1 MKKKFKKWVSSV
13 LTAALLVGTLLVP
26 NHRAEAAEDTLLNTY
41 GSAFGYSGTCINLNQ
56 LRNAN
61 TLAHVKS
68 QYNSITLENEMKPD
82 AMLGYSATLISKD
95 EARRLGYYVPSSMTE
110 TYVPRINFNT
120 LDEVLKICHQNGLK
134 MRAHTLVWHS
144 QTPDWFFRTGYST
157 NYGYV
162 SQAQMDLRM
171 EYYVKSV
178 INHVYNS
185 PYGDVVYA
193 WDVVN
198 EYQHATNCGWLS
210 IYGNVNNYPSFVKK
224 AFQYAHERLEYF
236 GKGNSV
242 SLFYNDFN
250 TYMEVNDIITMIN
263 FINSNGKICDGV
275 GMQSHLNTN
284 YPSVSYYT
292 DAVKAF
298 LNAGFEVQ
306 ITELDVVNKGDT
318 DQANYLYQIMS
329 NVLALKKNGGK
340 ITGITIWGLSDDVTW
355 IRGERP
361 LLFSSLG
368 QPKSAYYRMLE
379 AYRDAGMTGGNNNTG
394 NSGNTGN
401 NGNAGNTGNSGSAG
415 SATVVQCENMTKSG
429 QYTGNVGNP
438 FDGVA
443 LYANNDAVS
452 YTQYFASGTHDFTL
466 RGASNGSN
474 TAKVDLVIGGQTKGT
489 FSFTG
494 TQATDVTIKNVS
506 HGTGNQ
512 TVQLVVTTDDGSWD
526 CYADYLSISA
536 ATGSNNNGNAVAQTN
551 QVQCES
557 MTKSGQYTGNTN
569 NPFNG
574 VALYAN
580 NDKVSF
586 SQYFAY
592 DTHNFTLRGA
602 SNNSKTAKVDL
613 VINGQ
618 TVGTFS
624 FGNNNPTEYTIQN
637 VKHTTG
643 QVTIELVVTTDDGS
657 WDAYI
662 DYLKF

>member
-61 TLAHVKS
+61 TLAHGKS
-68 QYNSITLENEMKPD
+68 QYNSLTLENEMKPD

-438 FDGVA
+438 FNGVA

-474 TAKVDLVIGGQTKGT
+474 TAKVNLVIDGQTKGT

-494 TQATDVTIKNVS
+494 TQATEATIKNVS

-512 TVQLVVTTDDGSWD
+512 TIQLVVTSDDGSWD

-536 ATGSNNNGNAVAQTN
+536 TTGSNNTGNAVAQTN

-592 DTHNFTLRGA
+592 DTHSFTLRGA

>member
-438 FDGVA
+438 FNGVA

-474 TAKVDLVIGGQTKGT
+474 TAKVNLVIDGQTKGT

-494 TQATDVTIKNVS
+494 TQVTEATIKNVS

-512 TVQLVVTTDDGSWD
+512 TIQLVVTSDDGSWD

>member
-292 DAVKAF
+292 DAVKTF

-401 NGNAGNTGNSGSAG
+401 TGNAGNTGNSGSAG
-415 SATVVQCENMTKSG
+415 SATVIQCENMTKSG

-438 FDGVA
+438 FNGVA

-474 TAKVDLVIGGQTKGT
+474 TAKVNLVIDGQTKGT

-494 TQATDVTIKNVS
+494 TQATEATIKNVS

-512 TVQLVVTTDDGSWD
+512 TIQLVVTSDDGSWD
-526 CYADYLSISA
+526 CYADYLSVSA

-637 VKHTTG
+637 VKHATG

>member
-394 NSGNTGN
+394 NSGN
-401 NGNAGNTGNSGSAG
+401 AGNTGNSGSAG

-438 FDGVA
+438 FNGVA

-474 TAKVDLVIGGQTKGT
+474 TAKVNLVIDGQTKGT

-494 TQATDVTIKNVS
+494 TQATEATIKNVS

-512 TVQLVVTTDDGSWD
+512 TIQLVVTSDDGSWD
-526 CYADYLSISA
+526 CYADYLSISV

>member
-438 FDGVA
+438 FNGVA

-452 YTQYFASGTHDFTL
+452 FTQNFTTGTSDFTL

-512 TVQLVVTTDDGSWD
+512 TIQLVVTTDDGSWD

-551 QVQCES
+551 EVQCES

-637 VKHTTG
+637 VKHATG

>member
-162 SQAQMDLRM
+162 SQTQMDLRM

-401 NGNAGNTGNSGSAG
+401 TGNAGNTGNSGSAG

-438 FDGVA
+438 FNGVA

-474 TAKVDLVIGGQTKGT
+474 TAKVNLVIDGQTKGT

-494 TQATDVTIKNVS
+494 TQATEATIKNVS

-512 TVQLVVTTDDGSWD
+512 TIQLVVTSDDGSWD
-526 CYADYLSISA
+526 CYADYLSVSA

-637 VKHTTG
+637 VKHATG